1 MADIRFET
9 GLVDYD
15 INGRATVRFNPTD
28 SVFIERMFRAFDA
41 LDKQER
47 AFYRQ
52 NRKFVDFRRAYTQAE
67 ETTLREWG
75 V

>member
-28 SVFIERMFRAFDA
+28 SFFCRTAVPY
-41 LDKQER
+41 L
-47 AFYRQ
+47 
-52 NRKFVDFRRAYTQAE
+52 
-67 ETTLREWG
+67 
-75 V
+75 